1 VSVADIFDEVEE
13 DLRGER
19 SRAFLLR
26 YGGWVLVCGLI
37 IALVAGAWE
46 AMNWRRQQ
54 ATSQLAI
61 AYLAAMQDTN
71 RPAPAGQHPGA
82 SIALG
87 RFAQIATA
95 PAEGYRTLARLQ
107 AAGLHAQAGDIA
119 AAEAM
124 WRRVMA
130 DDGADP
136 ALRDLAR
143 LLSVEQQLD
152 TGEPAALS
160 ARLQPLMA
168 PGNAWM
174 PLAMEAQAML
184 DLRQGHTPQA
194 RATLQTLV
202 QDAAAPRGVR
212 QRAEAMLTRLAAT
225 PLTH

>member
-1 VSVADIFDEVEE
+1 VADIFDEVEE

-19 SRAFLLR
+19 SRTLLLR
-26 YGGWVLVCGLI
+26 YGGWVLVGGLI
-37 IALVAGAWE
+37 IVLAAGAWQT
-46 AMNWRRQQ
+46 MRWRRQQ
-54 ATSQLAI
+54 ASTQLAI
-61 AYLAAMQDTN
+61 SYLAAMQETE
-71 RPAPAGQHPGA
+71 RPAPGGQHPGA

-87 RFAQIATA
+87 RFDQIATA

-107 AAGLHAQAGDIA
+107 AAGLHAQAGDLA

-124 WRRVMA
+124 WRRVIA
-130 DDGADP
+130 DDSADP

-143 LLSVEQQLD
+143 LLSVQQQID
-152 TGEPAALS
+152 SGDPAALS
-160 ARLQPLMA
+160 ARLQPLLA
-168 PGNAWM
+168 PDNAWK

-202 QDAAAPRGVR
+202 QDTAAPRGTR
-212 QRAEAMLTRLAAT
+212 QRAEAILTRLAAT